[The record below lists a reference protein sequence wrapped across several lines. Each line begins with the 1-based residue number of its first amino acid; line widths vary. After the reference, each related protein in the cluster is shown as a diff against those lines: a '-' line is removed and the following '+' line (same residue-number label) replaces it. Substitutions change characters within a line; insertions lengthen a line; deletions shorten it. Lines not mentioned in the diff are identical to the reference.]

1 MNEFSPISGY
11 CMKEIIAL
19 DADGVLL
26 DYHAAYRMAWF
37 KAFGVLPGVKDARA
51 YWPIDRWDV
60 STLEGDALTHFRAQ
74 FDQEF
79 WSTIPAIFGAVEA
92 CHGLVEQGYEL
103 VCVSAIES
111 KYETARFENLKSNG
125 FPIGRVITTSAKVEL
140 ESPKA
145 KALRQLNPI
154 AFVDDYAPY
163 FSGVEQKIH
172 KALLL
177 RECNGSPNIGDNLS
191 LVDSAHCDLSEFSNW
206 WIDRA

>member
-1 MNEFSPISGY
+1 
-11 CMKEIIAL
+11 MKEIIAL

-26 DYHAAYRMAWF
+26 DYHAGYRLAWF
-37 KAFGVLPGVKDARA
+37 RAFGVLPEVRDAQA

-60 STLEGDALTHFRAQ
+60 RTLEGDALAHFRAQ

-79 WSTIPAIFGAVEA
+79 WSTIPATFGAVEA
-92 CHGLVEQGYEL
+92 CHRLVEQGYEL

-111 KYETARFENLKSNG
+111 KYEAARFENLKSHG
-125 FPIGRVITTSAKVEL
+125 FPIGRVIATSAKVEL

-145 KALRQLNPI
+145 KVLQVLNPV

-163 FSGVEQKIH
+163 FAGVEQQIH

-177 RECNGSPNIGDNLS
+177 RECNGSPNIDDNLS
-191 LVDSAHCDLSEFSNW
+191 LVDSAHTNLLEFSNW
-206 WIDRA
+206 WIGRTRRVEEP